1 MAMDFSKIKEKFSG
15 LTKGLTKNGGGKV
28 DLSKIEIKLPSFQEI
43 VSFLNPKNRR
53 SNLIS
58 REINLVPDVKDE
70 MIKALKMRNFIFF
83 LCIVVASAS
92 VATIL
97 VFASIAGGQQAI
109 ADGKQTTLSNL
120 SKKISDYSD
129 LSDFLTIK
137 DQLSNIQEIT
147 DNKKLLSRTFSVLS
161 AILPKGADTIT
172 ISELT
177 VNLSTD
183 EPTMSFD
190 AQANAGDPPYIDY
203 NVLDSFKKSM
213 QYMRYDYG
221 NYVDKNGEAIP
232 AYCILENG
240 EDGATFSDSE
250 KGVYAYWLITG
261 EGCNPSYEPEVDD
274 EGNEVVDAEK
284 MVEGYETEEYEN
296 ETVVKIWRTPQ
307 FADWYAEAE
316 EPGEPYMSLDGAI
329 SGVAHFES
337 ECTNYYGDENENG
350 EVAWSSSND
359 CALVP
364 DGVDGIV
371 ISDSSNGRG
380 TSGDLV
386 LRFSAVITFDPAV
399 FSFSNKHLLAVA
411 PSGRYNVTDSYRQ
424 IQSMFGERAKDCAVG
439 DTACFNNANGGN

>member
-1 MAMDFSKIKEKFSG
+1 MAVDFSKIKEKFSG
-15 LTKGLTKNGGGKV
+15 LTKGDGKV

-83 LCIVVASAS
+83 LCIVIASAS
-92 VATIL
+92 VATML

-109 ADGKQTTLSNL
+109 VDGKQTTLTNL
-120 SKKISDYSD
+120 SKKIGDYSD

-137 DQLSNIQEIT
+137 DQLANIEEIT
-147 DNKKLLSRTFSVLS
+147 TNKKILSRTFSILS

-232 AYCILENG
+232 AYCMIENG
-240 EDGATFSDSE
+240 EDGATLADAE
-250 KGVYAYWLITG
+250 KGVYAYWLIAG

-274 EGNEVVDAEK
+274 DGNEIVDEEA
-284 MVEGYETEEYEN
+284 MVEGYEIEEYDGN
-296 ETVVKIWRTPQ
+296 MVVKIWRTPQ
-307 FADWYAEAE
+307 FADWYAETAE
-316 EPGEPYMSLDGAI
+316 ANEPYMTLDGEI
-329 SGVAHFES
+329 VNVAHFES
-337 ECTNYYGDENENG
+337 ECTNYYGDENDDDT
-350 EVAWSSSND
+350 VAWSSNND
-359 CALVP
+359 CVLVP
-364 DGVDGIV
+364 DGVDGIT

-386 LRFSAVITFDPAV
+386 LRFSAVITFDPEA

-439 DTACFNNANGGN
+439 DTVCFNNANGGN